1 VEKGASKT
9 AWMEGQPMT
18 ISYHE
23 VREIS
28 PENARKLVRKVLAR
42 QSGNVAHT
50 ASILGITRATVRRA
64 RDGAMNDLSKKP
76 KTSPKKTDFGLEK
89 LIVKEARTTSFRYR
103 RLTGYLQK
111 KYSLTFSEHT
121 IRAILR
127 RNKVSRKKVRTKNGS
142 VRHLYDYEHLSPFGE
157 FQLDTKHLLDQS
169 ALPGAVYDHIMHAG
183 LPLYEWHLMDAATRT
198 RFLAYSYTLSAA
210 FGFLFLVWVLSWVR
224 THNVR
229 GSIRIRVDNGSEFC
243 SGSEAKLKEWNRRLA
258 SLGAFLDPIPPG
270 AKHLMALVENAHRND
285 DEDFLMV
292 HAERCAHSYQ
302 FLSKAQGWQDTW
314 NLYRPSY
321 GLGMRGRTPRERL
334 KETKSMINEHLLL
347 FPVLLLEDVQKVIG
361 SGQELLLDAKSGQYV
376 YATCLWRRTI

>member
-1 VEKGASKT
+1 
-9 AWMEGQPMT
+9 MT

-23 VREIS
+23 VRRIS
-28 PENARKLVRKVLAR
+28 PENARELARKVLEHQA
-42 QSGNVAHT
+42 GNVTKT

-64 RDGAMNDLSKKP
+64 RDGEVKDLSKRP
-76 KTSPKKTDFGLEK
+76 NTSPRKTDFGLEK
-89 LIVKEARTTSFRYR
+89 LIVKEARITSFRYR
-103 RLTGYLQK
+103 RLTGHLQK

-121 IRAILR
+121 VRAILR
-127 RNKVSRKKVRTKNGS
+127 RNRVVRRTVRTKNGS
-142 VRHLYDYEHLSPFGE
+142 VRHLYDYEHLPPFCE
-157 FQLDTKHLLDQS
+157 FQLDTKHLLDQN
-169 ALPGAVYDHIMHAG
+169 ALPGPVYDHMMHAH

-210 FGFLFLVWVLSWVR
+210 FGFLFIVLALSWVR

-229 GSIRIRVDNGSEFC
+229 RSITIRVDNGVEFC

-258 SLGAFLDPIPPG
+258 AFTTVLNPIPPG

-302 FLSKAQGWQDTW
+302 FLSKAQAWQDTW

-321 GLGMRGRTPRERL
+321 GIAMRGRTPREKL
-334 KETKSMINEHLLL
+334 KDTKSMINEHIFL
-347 FPVLLLEDVQKVIG
+347 FPVLLLEDVEKVAG
-361 SGQELLLDAKSGQYV
+361 SGYELLLDAKSGQYV
-376 YATCLWRRTI
+376 YTTCPKKNPCSSGG